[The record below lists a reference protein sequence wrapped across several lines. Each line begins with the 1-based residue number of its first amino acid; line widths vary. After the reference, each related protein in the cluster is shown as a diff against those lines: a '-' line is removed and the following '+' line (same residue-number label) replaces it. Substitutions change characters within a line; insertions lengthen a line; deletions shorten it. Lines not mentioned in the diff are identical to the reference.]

1 MPHVSV
7 ICIIISII
15 TITTIIIIKCVCVG
29 DADTMLLLLLSLC
42 VRWRLCYNTEVCAR
56 FSSMAMRAAQWGRYK
71 IRNGTERRNGTNKT
85 ISCIR
90 KVIKFVEYIR
100 FQLRRLPKQFINM
113 HNVHL
118 AE

>member
-1 MPHVSV
+1 MN
-7 ICIIISII
+7 
-15 TITTIIIIKCVCVG
+15 KRRFAGVG
-29 DADTMLLLLLSLC
+29 GG
-42 VRWRLCYNTEVCAR
+42 W
-56 FSSMAMRAAQWGRYK
+56 YK

-85 ISCIR
+85 ISCIK

>member
-1 MPHVSV
+1 MCVV
-7 ICIIISII
+7 ETMYCSIYLRCLI
-15 TITTIIIIKCVCVG
+15 PVKTDCTT
-29 DADTMLLLLLSLC
+29 M
-42 VRWRLCYNTEVCAR
+42 
-56 FSSMAMRAAQWGRYK
+56 GRYK
-71 IRNGTERRNGTNKT
+71 IRNGTERRNGMNKT

-113 HNVHL
+113 HNVYL